1 LTGYVKECVVTDSNT
16 LEQAR
21 YIFSVGKMIR
31 RHVFTSLTQLQG
43 CGRETGCAELSMAQM
58 NLLMAVRGA
67 DELTLK
73 ELADMLRV
81 SPPSVSV
88 MVDRLVERDLLLRE
102 RSTRDRRKVVI
113 TLSPTA
119 DSLLTRV
126 EKKML
131 TAFVGLVKEVGPET
145 ARKWGEVLQRVEQ
158 VLQQQNIQE

>member
-1 LTGYVKECVVTDSNT
+1 
-16 LEQAR
+16 
-21 YIFSVGKMIR
+21 
-31 RHVFTSLTQLQG
+31 
-43 CGRETGCAELSMAQM
+43 
-58 NLLMAVRGA
+58 
-67 DELTLK
+67 
-73 ELADMLRV
+73 
-81 SPPSVSV
+81 